1 MIADLAETGTRL
13 FLQQPDF
20 KLGDEVRLEL
30 HVMLG
35 DDAAR
40 VVTGHIVRIEPLPDD
55 RASLWT
61 HEVGVEF
68 HETMPLSPAELASL
82 AKREAPFGKRS

>member
-1 MIADLAETGTRL
+1 MIANLAETGTRL

-20 KLGDEVRLEL
+20 KMGDEVRLEL
-30 HVMLG
+30 HVML
-35 DDAAR
+35 DDDTAR
-40 VVTGHIVRIEPLPDD
+40 FVSGRIVRIEPLPAE

-68 HETMPLSPAELASL
+68 HETMPLSPAEIASL
-82 AKREAPFGKRS
+82 EKREAPFGKRP